1 MKRELLAEICLDQPD
16 AVEDFPFGD
25 HVSVFKVGGKMFAL
39 IPTISD
45 RLSLTL
51 KCDPDKAESLRQQ
64 FPSVRSSN
72 FHKRHW
78 NRVSID
84 GSISLDEVQEWIED
98 SYDLVVDKLP
108 KGIRL
113 RLQGQVRGLPD

>member
-1 MKRELLAEICLDQPD
+1 MTRELLAEICLGQPD
-16 AVEDFPFGD
+16 AIEDFPFGD

-39 IPTISD
+39 LPTSSD

-51 KCDPDKAESLRQQ
+51 KCDPDRAESLRQQ
-64 FPSVRSSN
+64 YTAVRSSN

-78 NRVSID
+78 NRVLID
-84 GSISLDEVQEWIED
+84 GSISIDEAQEWIED

-108 KGIRL
+108 KGVRL
-113 RLQGQVRGLPD
+113 RLQGQVRGLSD

>member
-1 MKRELLAEICLDQPD
+1 MTRELLAEICLGQPD
-16 AVEDFPFGD
+16 AIEDFPFGD

-39 IPTISD
+39 LPTSSD

-51 KCDPDKAESLRQQ
+51 KCDPDRAESLRRQY
-64 FPSVRSSN
+64 PAVRSSN

-78 NRVSID
+78 NRVLID
-84 GSISLDEVQEWIED
+84 GSIPIDEAQEWIED

-108 KGIRL
+108 KGLHL
-113 RLQGQVRGLPD
+113 RLQGQVRGLSD

>member
-1 MKRELLAEICLDQPD
+1 MTRELLVEICLGQPD
-16 AVEDFPFGD
+16 AIEDFPFGD

-39 IPTISD
+39 LPTSSD

-51 KCDPDKAESLRQQ
+51 KCDPDRAESLRRQY
-64 FPSVRSSN
+64 PAVRSSN

-78 NRVSID
+78 NRVLID
-84 GSISLDEVQEWIED
+84 GSIPIDEAQEWIED

-108 KGIRL
+108 KGLRL
-113 RLQGQVRGLPD
+113 RLQGQVRGLSD

>member
-1 MKRELLAEICLDQPD
+1 MTRELLAEICLGQPD
-16 AVEDFPFGD
+16 AIEDFPFGD

-39 IPTISD
+39 LPTSSD

-51 KCDPDKAESLRQQ
+51 KCDPDRAESLRRQY
-64 FPSVRSSN
+64 PAVRSSN

-78 NRVSID
+78 NRVLID
-84 GSISLDEVQEWIED
+84 GSIPIDEAQEWIED

-108 KGIRL
+108 KGLRL
-113 RLQGQVRGLPD
+113 RVQGQVRGLSD

>member
-1 MKRELLAEICLDQPD
+1 MTRELLAEICLGQPD
-16 AVEDFPFGD
+16 AIEDFPFGD

-39 IPTISD
+39 LPTSSD

-51 KCDPDKAESLRQQ
+51 KCDPDRAESLRRQY
-64 FPSVRSSN
+64 PAVRSSN

-78 NRVSID
+78 NRVLID
-84 GSISLDEVQEWIED
+84 GSIPIDEAQEWIED

-108 KGIRL
+108 KGLRL
-113 RLQGQVRGLPD
+113 RLQGQVRGLSD

>member
-1 MKRELLAEICLDQPD
+1 MTRELLAEICLGQPD
-16 AVEDFPFGD
+16 AIEDFPFGD

-39 IPTISD
+39 LPTSSD

-51 KCDPDKAESLRQQ
+51 KCDPDRAESLRRQY
-64 FPSVRSSN
+64 PAVRSSN

-78 NRVSID
+78 NRVLID
-84 GSISLDEVQEWIED
+84 GSIPIDEAQEWIED

-108 KGIRL
+108 KGPRL
-113 RLQGQVRGLPD
+113 RLQGQVRGLSD

>member
-1 MKRELLAEICLDQPD
+1 MTRELLAEICLGQPD
-16 AVEDFPFGD
+16 AIEDFPFGD

-39 IPTISD
+39 LPTSSD

-51 KCDPDKAESLRQQ
+51 KCDPDRAESLRRQY
-64 FPSVRSSN
+64 PAVRSSN

-78 NRVSID
+78 NRVLID
-84 GSISLDEVQEWIED
+84 GSIPIDEAQEWIED

-108 KGIRL
+108 KGLRL
-113 RLQGQVRGLPD
+113 RLQGQVRGLTD

>member
-1 MKRELLAEICLDQPD
+1 MTRELLAEICLGQPD
-16 AVEDFPFGD
+16 AIEDFPFGN

-39 IPTISD
+39 LPTSSD

-51 KCDPDKAESLRQQ
+51 KCDPDRAESLRRQY
-64 FPSVRSSN
+64 PAVRSSN

-78 NRVSID
+78 NRVLID
-84 GSISLDEVQEWIED
+84 GSIPIDEAQEWIED

-108 KGIRL
+108 KGLRL
-113 RLQGQVRGLPD
+113 RLQGQVRGLSD